1 MNRDNDNASTPDVND
16 ESVFN
21 PHPFT
26 EDEPVTAG
34 QRTEELAPEPDPDT
48 GTGQVYADAER
59 EQADAYAT
67 RREQAYEDTTPEDT
81 YADATRDQKYAGT
94 NREEKY
100 AGTNREEGYAG
111 TNREERYAG
120 TNGAGG
126 YAGANRT
133 AAGVPELG
141 PLFDETQAS
150 DFQRQWGH
158 IQSGFVEDP
167 QGAVRLAKDL
177 TDSIVSSLARALEER
192 RNALDHSA
200 RNGDTE
206 QLRLVL
212 RQYRE
217 VLEEVTSL

>member
-1 MNRDNDNASTPDVND
+1 MNRENENADTPDID
-16 ESVFN
+16 DGSTFD

-26 EDEPVTAG
+26 GDKPVTRSQRADDLAAEADPGTDASTG
-34 QRTEELAPEPDPDT
+34 QPRTETPRT
-48 GTGQVYADAER
+48 QT
-59 EQADAYAT
+59 T
-67 RREQAYEDTTPEDT
+67 REDT
-81 YADATRDQKYAGT
+81 YPDAA
-94 NREEKY
+94 REETY
-100 AGTNREEGYAG
+100 GGADRETGYA
-111 TNREERYAG
+111 RA
-120 TNGAGG
+120 
-126 YAGANRT
+126 

-141 PLFDETQAS
+141 PLFDGTLAS
-150 DFQRQWGH
+150 DFQQQWGH

-177 TDSIVSSLARALEER
+177 TDSIVTSLARALEER
-192 RNALDHSA
+192 RHALDDSA

>member
-1 MNRDNDNASTPDVND
+1 MNRENADTPDVD
-16 ESVFN
+16 HASAFD

-26 EDEPVTAG
+26 GDTPVTGRQHADDPAAEADPGTDGSTG
-34 QRTEELAPEPDPDT
+34 QPRTQTTGGETYPDPDRA
-48 GTGQVYADAER
+48 V
-59 EQADAYAT
+59 
-67 RREQAYEDTTPEDT
+67 
-81 YADATRDQKYAGT
+81 
-94 NREEKY
+94 
-100 AGTNREEGYAG
+100 
-111 TNREERYAG
+111 
-120 TNGAGG
+120 
-126 YAGANRT
+126 
-133 AAGVPELG
+133 AGVPELG
-141 PLFDETQAS
+141 PLFDGTLAS
-150 DFQRQWGH
+150 DFQQQWGH

-192 RNALDHSA
+192 RHALDDSA